1 MNPPSAITRI
11 IHKNLPS
18 MTVLIPPAQESRDH
32 TGPRGLSAMDAGPR
46 GLTGIQWDSLH
57 TGISRPIT
65 GRRREPPDRYGREVR
80 NHCSVERP
88 CNCNHNNRAMIAPD
102 DDTMTRNQDLA
113 DVGES
118 TDRLGPK
125 STPKPKSIANYTLR

>member
-1 MNPPSAITRI
+1 
-11 IHKNLPS
+11 
-18 MTVLIPPAQESRDH
+18 
-32 TGPRGLSAMDAGPR
+32 
-46 GLTGIQWDSLH
+46 
-57 TGISRPIT
+57 
-65 GRRREPPDRYGREVR
+65 
-80 NHCSVERP
+80 
-88 CNCNHNNRAMIAPD
+88 MIAPD